1 MATPLRQLSSPSGA
15 LKRKRNENNWK
26 TNIAKTA
33 RNLGLAYTSKDSGK
47 EKDERRIG
55 DPCNC
60 KNKCFDRVGQTNI
73 ERIFTEFW
81 QLGSYNLMT

>member
-1 MATPLRQLSSPSGA
+1 MATPPRQLSSPSGA

-47 EKDERRIG
+47 EKDARRIG

-60 KNKCFDRVGQTNI
+60 KNKCFDRVLL
-73 ERIFTEFW
+73 FPYLLPF
-81 QLGSYNLMT
+81 NLKFMAYI